1 MNGQDWPASRGPEME
16 DGLEVDGLCY
26 RPAQGLRRKR
36 AVGPEGLPVRVTKA
50 CGLMGLVG
58 SGRDGMFEGL

>member
-1 MNGQDWPASRGPEME
+1 ME

-36 AVGPEGLPVRVTKA
+36 AVGPEGLRVRMTKA
-50 CGLMGLVG
+50 CGLMALVG
-58 SGRDGMFEGL
+58 WKWERWNV